1 MSEYKLKDK
10 GIQANT
16 EYTSAISTISYEVEN
31 GLYSGLNLE
40 QINKQLEK
48 FQRDG
53 KFPSNLQLVEAFYD
67 PKTSLSGVAFKDTT
81 TGRVT
86 IGMAGTNLDNG
97 VIEKIKDLG
106 ADASIA
112 FNGPASSANYF
123 SQGNQ
128 FIANLKEKYPIEA
141 ITGHSKGGRDVVVL
155 GVAHNIPTIITY
167 NPAPITHDFLQAS
180 TSLFIASPLK
190 MGERSFKNADMKQQF
205 LNYKGTIVH
214 MVSNK
219 DWLTS
224 YSDLG
229 RALYIGDRYTINNE
243 KSHEVTGFLGKNE
256 QSFIRSALEEHTQ
269 LGQVVGA
276 EMAQAVTKK
285 RLKEIKN
292 LKKKFLKNGS
302 TSLSASQEIYLDAVE
317 AEALTE
323 GMKYTL
329 QEQITDLK
337 KMYVDEIK
345 SAGTLWNE
353 TLESARNV
361 GSHLSENELIASLG
375 NGGATLA
382 SILEKPMSKSDEALQ
397 KLTAIEESYDALL
410 VKIREAIQTQIEA
423 DTELASQLGG
433 N

>member
-16 EYTSAISTISYEVEN
+16 EHTSAIATISYEVEN
-31 GLYSGLNLE
+31 GLFNGLDIN
-40 QINKQLEK
+40 QINRQIIK
-48 FQRDG
+48 FQQEG
-53 KFPSNLQLVEAFYD
+53 KFPSKLQIVDAFYD

-112 FNGPASSANYF
+112 FNGPTSSANYF

-128 FIANLKEKYPIEA
+128 FITNLKGKYPIEA
-141 ITGHSKGGRDVVVL
+141 ITGHSKGGRDVVIL
-155 GVAHNIPTIITY
+155 GVAHNIQTIVTY
-167 NPAPITHDFLQAS
+167 NPAPVTHDFLQAS

-190 MGERSFKNADMKQQF
+190 MGERSFKNVDMKQQF

-219 DWLTS
+219 DWLTG

-229 RALYIGDRYTINNE
+229 RALYIGNRHTINNE

-256 QSFIRSALEEHTQ
+256 QIFIRSALEEHTK

-285 RLKEIKN
+285 RLKDLEN
-292 LKKKFLKNGS
+292 LKKTFLKNGGS
-302 TSLSASQEIYLDAVE
+302 SLSSSQEIYLDAAE

-323 GMKYTL
+323 GMKFSL
-329 QEQITDLK
+329 QVQIADLK
-337 KMYVDEIK
+337 KMYVNEIK

-353 TLESARNV
+353 TLESARTL
-361 GSHLSENELIASLG
+361 GSHLSENERMDSLE
-375 NGGATLA
+375 NGGATVS

-397 KLTAIEESYDALL
+397 KLTAIEESYDELL
-410 VKIREAIQTQIEA
+410 VKIRNAIQTQIET
-423 DTELASQLGG
+423 DSELASQLGSV
-433 N
+433 